1 MAIYNREDFMTA
13 LPQIEAEIESF
24 RKQMKKEL
32 KELDDKIEQFSSGV
46 ADVLVNGTSVVT
58 NSIASITV
66 PTKVSQL
73 TNDSGFIT
81 TETDPTVPSWAKQS
95 TKPSYTASEVGALP
109 ASTTIPSK
117 TSDLT
122 NDSGFITTETD
133 PTVPSWAK
141 ASSKPTYTAS
151 EVGALPSSTA
161 IPSKTSDLT
170 NDSGFITGYTETD
183 PTVPSW
189 AKASSK
195 PSYTAS
201 EVGALAS
208 ADLYTR
214 SSAGGL
220 DWGTGA
226 TGNMVIAKSALAFW
240 NGSYDGATS
249 NLQRLNATVYV
260 GGTQMKDF
268 IKEQGTSSSWYYRKW
283 NSGKIEA
290 WKAHSPGSQT
300 PAQWVTGWYY
310 KDLDI
315 TIPSGIFSSAPTTAN
330 VTNKG
335 TDYQFSVFAAVPTSA
350 TNIRV
355 RLVKPNSG
363 AATPILSIYATNM

>member
-13 LPQIEAEIESF
+13 LPQIEAEIASF
-24 RKQMKKEL
+24 RKQMAKEL

-46 ADVLVNGTSVVT
+46 ADVKVNGTSVVT
-58 NSIASITV
+58 DSVAVITV

-81 TETDPTVPSWAKQS
+81 
-95 TKPSYTASEVGALP
+95 
-109 ASTTIPSK
+109 
-117 TSDLT
+117 
-122 NDSGFITTETD
+122 GF
-133 PTVPSWAK
+133 
-141 ASSKPTYTAS
+141 
-151 EVGALPSSTA
+151 
-161 IPSKTSDLT
+161 
-170 NDSGFITGYTETD
+170 TETD

-195 PSYTAS
+195 PSYTAG

-214 SSAGGL
+214 SSSGGL
-220 DWGTGA
+220 DWGTGS

-240 NGSYDGATS
+240 NGSYDGTTS
-249 NLQRLNATVYV
+249 NLQRLNGTVYV

-283 NSGKIEA
+283 NSGKVEA
-290 WKAHSPGSQT
+290 WRTYNAGSLT
-300 PAQWVTGWYY
+300 PTQWIAGAWYV
-310 KDLDI
+310 KDFDVA
-315 TIPSGIFSSAPTTAN
+315 IPSGIFSAAPNHTVA
-330 VTNKG
+330 TNNG
-335 TDYQFSVFAAVPTSA
+335 SDYQYMVHVARATSA

-355 RLVKPNSG
+355 RVCKPNSG
-363 AATPILSIYATNM
+363 AATPVIALYVSNMV